1 MPRPDPWRLD
11 PAAYPH
17 SEAIQTRFADLDVL
31 GHINNVAMAGLFEA
45 GRTRFLRASG
55 LFAAREHRVLLVAI
69 EINYLAEG
77 SFPEDVTVA
86 TGVAR
91 IGNRSWTL
99 QSAAF
104 QNGRA
109 IATCDATAAIEAPA
123 IPQALRDLLE
133 RWPISR

>member
-1 MPRPDPWRLD
+1 MPRPEAWRLD

-45 GRTRFLRASG
+45 GRARFLRATG
-55 LFAAREHRVLLVAI
+55 MFEAREHRVMLVAV

-77 SFPEDVTVA
+77 SFPEDVQVA
-86 TGVAR
+86 TGVSH

-99 QSAAF
+99 QSACF
-104 QNGRA
+104 QKGRC
-109 IATCDATAAIEAPA
+109 IATCDATAAIDGPA
-123 IPQALRDLLE
+123 IPAPLRTLLE
-133 RWPISR
+133 RWTISR